1 MADTKAEP
9 TVQHEDKQRS
19 EQLEDVNVAAAA
31 ALPTTAVN
39 DKLTFADF
47 WDNKRVL
54 GFCQF
59 IRFTLFGH
67 EIGGKWVVAAR
78 DQQILNAG
86 GTIGIFVSAFATG
99 IVSDFIG
106 RKRTIIIACFICVGG
121 IILQYFSTTVL
132 MLFGGKTVAT
142 FGFGLGH
149 SLGPVFVAEL
159 APVKMRGVCL
169 VLVNTM
175 ITIGQWLNSVTVL
188 GSDHYNNDLSWRIPL
203 ITQLIPPGL
212 LLLGLPF
219 LPESPSWLLIKG
231 RREEAAN
238 SYRRFNGP
246 KFDVDGAM
254 AVATVAIAKEQ
265 EAKKEQESSRWLD
278 CFKGSNGR
286 RTLII
291 VMVYLAQQAIGVN
304 FVSGYLTYYFRLA
317 GVNNPL
323 AIGQAAYAIQ
333 FVGNMTSW
341 PLVDRYGRRPLIV
354 GGVCTMTALLL
365 LIGGISTIGTQ
376 TSLSATVAFMV
387 IWGYLYQATLGA
399 VAYSVGGETAS
410 INIMCSTAASCL
422 VQQVMPYLINTDQLN
437 LGGKVCFIFFGLSLP
452 MCVWLYFYFPEMK
465 GRNYAEIQEMFS
477 NNVPARKFKTYVCE
491 ASAGGQA
498 QEKKLQEEE
507 A

>member
-31 ALPTTAVN
+31 ALATTTVN

-47 WDNKRVL
+47 RDNKRVL
-54 GFCQF
+54 GFCLMIYLLPINF
-59 IRFTLFGH
+59 GYEVTTIGKLRAVTPFAERFGH
-67 EIGGKWVVAAR
+67 EVGGKWVVAAR

-99 IVSDFIG
+99 FVSDFIG

-149 SLGPVFVAEL
+149 SLGP
-159 APVKMRGVCL
+159 
-169 VLVNTM
+169 
-175 ITIGQWLNSVTVL
+175 WLNSVTVL

-291 VMVYLAQQAIGVN
+291 VMVYLAQQAIG
-304 FVSGYLTYYFRLA
+304 YYFRLA

-341 PLVDRYGRRPLIV
+341 PLVVRYGRRPLIV

-399 VAYSVGGETAS
+399 VAYSVGGETA
-410 INIMCSTAASCL
+410 
-422 VQQVMPYLINTDQLN
+422 
-437 LGGKVCFIFFGLSLP
+437 
-452 MCVWLYFYFPEMK
+452 
-465 GRNYAEIQEMFS
+465 R
-477 NNVPARKFKTYVCE
+477 
-491 ASAGGQA
+491 
-498 QEKKLQEEE
+498 
-507 A
+507 